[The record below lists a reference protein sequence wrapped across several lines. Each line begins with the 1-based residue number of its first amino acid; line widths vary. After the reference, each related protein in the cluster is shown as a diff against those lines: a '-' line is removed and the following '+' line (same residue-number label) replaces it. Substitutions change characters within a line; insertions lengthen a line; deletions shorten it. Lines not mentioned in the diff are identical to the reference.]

1 MLKKC
6 YKYQYQRGDGNRLND
21 NSNRRDKLQK
31 IITGKCTSFLQK
43 FIDDWK
49 ICHIIKKY
57 SNSTLYIAY
66 YSAEVTLNCKN
77 YAWS

>member
-1 MLKKC
+1 MKEISISELV
-6 YKYQYQRGDGNRLND
+6 ND
-21 NSNRRDKLQK
+21 NSNRRDYALEKLQK
-31 IITGKCTSFLQK
+31 MITRKFSSFLKQK
-43 FIDDWK
+43 CIDDWK
-49 ICHIIKKY
+49 ICHIIKKH